1 MLLAE
6 FFSSPRVVPGSIAN
20 SRLLAPRPPSTA
32 LRAKSSLIIRGLS
45 CKSLVLFVSFSLQ
58 HSRRDRTGHHSSR
71 SDLTLMSVTPA
82 APVRCNSNSHM
93 TRFCY
98 KCVFPKK
105 THVWTRFKVFEKHEL
120 KRIHLL
126 NESNQKNKKIL
137 LRTVN
142 GLFLQRRHRIYKFV
156 LFYFSRIKDQGV
168 LYHPIYSNSTKP
180 CG

>member
-71 SDLTLMSVTPA
+71 SDHQNHFLVRGFGPDGHARHTIHAHSLQTSQDFANGGKKFGVGRGSKTLDLEVECEVLVCVSSIHAFQISTNVFLVKLPA
-82 APVRCNSNSHM
+82 IR
-93 TRFCY
+93 RIL
-98 KCVFPKK
+98 
-105 THVWTRFKVFEKHEL
+105 HV
-120 KRIHLL
+120 
-126 NESNQKNKKIL
+126 S
-137 LRTVN
+137 
-142 GLFLQRRHRIYKFV
+142 
-156 LFYFSRIKDQGV
+156 
-168 LYHPIYSNSTKP
+168 
-180 CG
+180 